1 MGEVGGELSNVA
13 ACGKPDVSKI
23 KSTTPFNADR

>member
-1 MGEVGGELSNVA
+1 MGEVGGELDDVA
-13 ACGKPDVSKI
+13 ECGRPDVSKI